1 MVEFSRRMPNPRI
14 HSRRP
19 NRLSAAFSALGI
31 GLILATLAGNLRAQT
46 PAPTQSA
53 PQAPPAAASASAPA
67 PSATGP
73 SATAAAVPESSAA
86 PAAAAAPGAQA
97 AVASPHGAL
106 VGSAPPQPVMQLM
119 TGDPLESDTHRQQA
133 ELARSERQFQ
143 PENLSRA
150 EPGMRVGS
158 IGVLVRDAQGLP
170 LSGRKVVL
178 KRLKESIAEGNKSDE
193 LSTTSNAEGH
203 AGFLDQ
209 STNTDF
215 QYEVVTNEGPAQYSS
230 GPFRLDRQNGQLVV
244 LNVFPIT
251 ADINQTFIASRTLY
265 VVEPRDDVFQIQALY
280 RFHNTN
286 PITWVP
292 EDLRIK
298 LPVGAKA
305 FRPANQSGDLHLIEE
320 DGSVRIKGS
329 FAPGEHEVSFSFHL
343 DNPGEPTA
351 RLQLPLPPHTMDAK
365 IYVESSLDMG
375 LVSPNLDAATEARG
389 KQGQRALMALRDFL
403 RFDGVRPTELTATIT
418 GLPTRGSGPLVAS
431 LIALAIVGVGVY
443 STSRVRR
450 VGSIAAADRAQ
461 ARELLMTELVA
472 VEKAF
477 RQQQI
482 GPKTYEQTR
491 RSLLDALVRIEAT

>member
-1 MVEFSRRMPNPRI
+1 MVEFSRRKSNPRM

-19 NRLSAAFSALGI
+19 TPKSAPFSALGI

-53 PQAPPAAASASAPA
+53 PEASPATASAAAPA
-67 PSATGP
+67 PSA
-73 SATAAAVPESSAA
+73 SS
-86 PAAAAAPGAQA
+86 AAAPGSSAAAPPTAVPSAQA
-97 AVASPHGAL
+97 PAASPHGAIA
-106 VGSAPPQPVMQLM
+106 GSAPQPVMQLL

-150 EPGMRVGS
+150 EAGMRVGS
-158 IGVLVRDAQGLP
+158 IGVLVRDARGLP

-286 PITWVP
+286 AITWVP

-351 RLQLPLPPHTMDAK
+351 RLQLPLPPHTIDAK
-365 IYVESSLDMG
+365 IYVESSLNMG

-403 RFDGVRPTELTATIT
+403 RFDGVRPTELSATIT

-431 LIALAIVGVGVY
+431 LIALAIVGAGFY

-450 VGSIAAADRAQ
+450 VGTIAAADRAQ

-491 RSLLDALVRIEAT
+491 RSLLDALVRIEAA